1 MREVVVN
8 RQIVPDTWARF
19 SPEQPEAGGDRLYR
33 LEEWQAVRAQA
44 SAGRAGLWVETDQD
58 PEVLRPYLPELALIA
73 IHIGSFADGRG
84 HSLGRLLREVYGYQ
98 GEIRAVGDVFQDTVN
113 ELERCGFNGF
123 SPRPGETAANLLRGL
138 GLFSEAYQISV
149 ERPEPLFRRRLSHPS
164 GG

>member
-8 RQIVPDTWARF
+8 RHIVPDTWVRF
-19 SPEQPEAGGDRLYR
+19 SPDQSEEGGDRLYR
-33 LEEWQAVRAQA
+33 LEEWQEVRAQA
-44 SAGRAGLWVETDQD
+44 REGRVGLWVETDQD
-58 PEVLRPYLPELALIA
+58 PEALRPHLAEVALIA
-73 IHIGSFADGRG
+73 IHIGSFTDGRG

-113 ELERCGFNGF
+113 DLERCGFNGF
-123 SPRPGETAANLLRGL
+123 VPRPGETPANLLRGL

-149 ERPEPLFRRRLSHPS
+149 ERPEPLFRRRLSHGS